1 MVGTRKRWRKGTWMR
16 LNSRELLR
24 ALVGPEDTKK
34 MSGRR
39 LARYAGVHP
48 SFIDHL
54 LAGRRSSC
62 EPRTAELISEGL
74 GVPLGVLFTPNA
86 PSATG
91 QIAKSREIADAA

>member
-1 MVGTRKRWRKGTWMR
+1 MR
-16 LNSRELLR
+16 LNSRDLLR
-24 ALVGPEDTKK
+24 ALVGPEPEKK
-34 MSGRR
+34 LSGRR

-62 EPRTAELISEGL
+62 EPRTAELIAEGL
-74 GVPLGVLFTPNA
+74 GVPLGILFTPNA

-91 QIAKSREIADAA
+91 HAAKLHAARAA